1 VGIVVVVL
9 GILGV
14 VAMGFITTRFIE
26 DAGINVDGTF
36 DQCQLIS
43 AADVEAILGPD
54 AAAMPLSGL
63 VDSTVGQVLDKRLL
77 PDAPDCW
84 LMTGRGSSATG
95 RVARQDGN
103 GAAVF
108 RTARQDAED
117 GGFLA
122 EDVSFGDEAFCT
134 TPTEFGGSGALV
146 RRGDRVA
153 YVSLLD
159 AGGSTCEVAGQLAE
173 AARR

>member
-1 VGIVVVVL
+1 VIVVVI

-14 VAMGFITTRFIE
+14 MAIGFFATRIVE
-26 DAGINVDGTF
+26 DAGINADGTF

-43 AADVEAILGPD
+43 AADVEQVLGPD
-54 AAAMPLSGL
+54 AAALPLGGF

-77 PDAPDCW
+77 ADATDCW
-84 LMTGRGSSATG
+84 LIAGALSSATG
-95 RVARQDGN
+95 RLAREDGN
-103 GAAVF
+103 GSAVYQA
-108 RTARQDAED
+108 ARQDAEN

-122 EDVSFGDEAFCT
+122 AEASFGDEAFCT
-134 TPTEFGGSGALV
+134 SPTEFGGSGALV

-159 AGGSTCEVAGQLAE
+159 AGASTCELAGRLAE
-173 AARR
+173 AALR